1 MTTYAIQTENLVKTY
16 GHGRSATHAINGLS
30 LNVPEGSIYGLLGRN
45 SAGKSTTIRMA
56 MGLARPSSGTMRVF
70 GLNPAVDP
78 ERVTVLNQV
87 GFVPED
93 KALIGSSPRKIFEL
107 NRSFYPSTWSDSLAR
122 KLIARLELP
131 LDKAWAALS
140 LGNKTKAALICAIA
154 QRSRLLIL
162 DEPTTG
168 LDPVVLDELLRILV
182 EDCTAPI
189 ANDQPRTILLSS
201 HQLAEI
207 EQIAD
212 HIGIM
217 DRGRLLLEGPLDEI
231 RARFLRVTV
240 TGENLPRISP
250 SILSVKRE
258 LHATQYVLQRD
269 PELFL
274 SDLRSQGATV
284 AETMPLSLNE
294 IFLELCRTHD
304 HAEDTVDF
312 GAAR

>member
-1 MTTYAIQTENLVKTY
+1 MTTYALQTRNLVKTY
-16 GHGRSATHAINGLS
+16 PTGKPLTGSTLNAVDGLN

-182 EDCTAPI
+182 EDCTA
-189 ANDQPRTILLSS
+189 DGHTVFLSS
-201 HQLAEI
+201 HQLNEI

-258 LHATQYVLQRD
+258 LHATQYVLQHN

>member
-1 MTTYAIQTENLVKTY
+1 MTTYAIQTHNLVKTY
-16 GHGRSATHAINGLS
+16 GRGKSATHATNGLS

-56 MGLARPSSGTMRVF
+56 MGLARPTSGTMRVF

-78 ERVTVLNQV
+78 ERVTVLSQV

-107 NRSFYPSTWSDSLAR
+107 NRSFYPNTWSDALAR

-131 LDKAWAALS
+131 LDTAWAALS

-189 ANDQPRTILLSS
+189 ENDRPRTIFLSS

-212 HIGIM
+212 YIGIM
-217 DRGRLLLEGPLDEI
+217 ERGKLLLEGSLDEV
-231 RARFLRVTV
+231 RVRFLRVTV
-240 TGENLPRISP
+240 TGENLPITSP
-250 SILSVKRE
+250 SILSMKRE
-258 LHATQYVLQRD
+258 RHATQYVLQRA
-269 PELFL
+269 PETFVN
-274 SDLRSQGATV
+274 DLRSQGAAVV
-284 AETMPLSLNE
+284 ATAPLSLNE
-294 IFLELCRTHD
+294 IFLELSRSHE
-304 HAEDTVDF
+304 HADDTVDF
-312 GAAR
+312 GVAR